1 MHALVRFA
9 HIAASNTFATSEI
22 YSHVQEALGLPPS
35 AYKLRSLRYDLW
47 KLRAKGL
54 VEKVPHSH
62 RYRLPAV
69 GYRLCLVYLKLF
81 EKIYAPLT
89 AGRLAPFDG
98 DRALPAERIA
108 QRDRLYQR
116 VVTALDQ
123 LVEAVGLKAA

>member
-22 YSHVQEALGLPPS
+22 YSHVPEALGLPPLE
-35 AYKLRSLRYDLW
+35 YKLSSLRYDLW

-69 GYRLCLVYLKLF
+69 GTVS
-81 EKIYAPLT
+81 A
-89 AGRLAPFDG
+89 
-98 DRALPAERIA
+98 
-108 QRDRLYQR
+108 
-116 VVTALDQ
+116 
-123 LVEAVGLKAA
+123 